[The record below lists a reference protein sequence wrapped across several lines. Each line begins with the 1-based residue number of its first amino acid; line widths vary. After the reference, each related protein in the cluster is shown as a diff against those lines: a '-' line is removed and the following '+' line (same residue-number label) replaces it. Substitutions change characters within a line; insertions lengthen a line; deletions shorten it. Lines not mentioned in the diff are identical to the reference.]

1 MDIVG
6 YADRY
11 SVRAGETIRFMVS
24 CKLPGYKA
32 DVVRLIHGDVNPEG
46 PGFKEKFVQSVSAR
60 SRAGSRSW

>member
-32 DVVRLIHGDVNPEG
+32 DG
-46 PGFKEKFVQSVSAR
+46 SA
-60 SRAGSRSW
+60 SRR